1 MTKTPNLNASRR
13 FRLGRKQPLTSKR
26 LTEPFLSPGGSVHTT
41 EGIEKSKL
49 RVRWLVLALLSL
61 LMSGN
66 YYCYDN
72 PAALYTPLA
81 RRFVTNRQFEL
92 YFDGFYSIYSL
103 PNIVLPLIGGVIVD
117 RWGFATS
124 LCLFTSFC
132 LAGQAAVAAA
142 CASGSLNGM
151 LVGRAIFG
159 LGGESLSVAQSAFIT
174 SWFHDKE
181 LALSLGLSLSVARL
195 GSVVNNLMSPRLAS
209 AFGSVHAALWAGAA
223 FLALSLLCALALRCI
238 DGRCSRA
245 IRARFRIEAESSA
258 ADGPVSLSAVRRFGR
273 PFWCLAACCV
283 AVYASVLPF
292 NNVSSALLFQ
302 RDFFR
307 PGSVWTDDKDGR
319 DWVYDPLHHGRSW
332 PSKHPPG
339 VHCSEARAR
348 DEPFCRAIAEAM
360 AKSNEVMSEPFSV
373 SAVLTPLLGWRV
385 DRSGGRAT
393 LCVWSAVA
401 VALVHLALAVT
412 ALPASLLLLGLGA
425 GYCVFASVIWPSV
438 PFVVDS
444 KALGTAYGV
453 ITSLQNL
460 GLCLVPM
467 AVAYVHPLTR
477 DWRAPGLPLSEWSGV
492 ELFFS
497 ALGAVGILAGLALGC
512 DPLVRAALNSPTG
525 RLPTGARIF
534 VQDGW
539 ERSPDLPRPP
549 SPPAVPATDA
559 VFAHRPARTTIC
571 LPLQPAGKASGA
583 SAVSP

>member
-1 MTKTPNLNASRR
+1 M
-13 FRLGRKQPLTSKR
+13 
-26 LTEPFLSPGGSVHTT
+26 HTT

-117 RWGFATS
+117 RWGPATS

-174 SWFHDKE
+174 SWFQDKE

-223 FLALSLLCALALRCI
+223 VLALSLLCALALRCI

-245 IRARFRIEAESSA
+245 IRARFRIEVESSA

-292 NNVSSALLFQ
+292 NNVSSTLLFQ

-307 PGSVWTDDKDGR
+307 PGSVWTDDKNGR

-348 DEPFCRAIAEAM
+348 DAPFCRPQCFVLGG
-360 AKSNEVMSEPFSV
+360 EVSC
-373 SAVLTPLLGWRV
+373 LGARE
-385 DRSGGRAT
+385 GRA
-393 LCVWSAVA
+393 LLQGDRRGDGQVQRGDERALLDVGAAHAAARLARRPQRRPRDAVCLVGGGGCADAPRARRDGPPRLAAAARLGRGLLRVCVR
-401 VALVHLALAVT
+401 HLAVGPVCGRLQGAR
-412 ALPASLLLLGLGA
+412 PAS
-425 GYCVFASVIWPSV
+425 P
-438 PFVVDS
+438 P
-444 KALGTAYGV
+444 
-453 ITSLQNL
+453 
-460 GLCLVPM
+460 
-467 AVAYVHPLTR
+467 
-477 DWRAPGLPLSEWSGV
+477 
-492 ELFFS
+492 
-497 ALGAVGILAGLALGC
+497 
-512 DPLVRAALNSPTG
+512 
-525 RLPTGARIF
+525 
-534 VQDGW
+534 
-539 ERSPDLPRPP
+539 PP
-549 SPPAVPATDA
+549 SPPP
-559 VFAHRPARTTIC
+559 P
-571 LPLQPAGKASGA
+571 
-583 SAVSP
+583 SPPPPSPPPPSPPPPSSPPP